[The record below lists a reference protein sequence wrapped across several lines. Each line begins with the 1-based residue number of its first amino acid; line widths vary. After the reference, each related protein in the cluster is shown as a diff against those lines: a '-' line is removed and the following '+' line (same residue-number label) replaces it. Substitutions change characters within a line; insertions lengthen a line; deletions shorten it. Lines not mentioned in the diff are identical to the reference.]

1 MIVLLVLGVLVWS
14 LVHFFPAVMAD
25 KRNQLNDSMGNKY
38 QGLFALVIVFSI
50 VLIVLGWRGSEPLP
64 VYNPPVWGR
73 HLTMLLI
80 LIAVILF
87 GAANASTKLRQYIR
101 HPMLS
106 GILVWGVGHLLAN
119 GDIRS
124 VILFGGMI
132 IWAIL
137 SIALINRR
145 DGAWQKPTVP
155 AGWLAEVKLVAISLV
170 IYLAL
175 VLLHPYFT
183 GMPIA

>member
-1 MIVLLVLGVLVWS
+1 MIVLLVLGVLMWS
-14 LVHFFPAVMAD
+14 LVHLFPAVMAD

-38 QGLFALVIVFSI
+38 QGLFALTIVFSI
-50 VLIVLGWRGSEPLP
+50 VLMVIGWRGSEPLP

-80 LIAVILF
+80 LIAMILL
-87 GAANASTKLRQYIR
+87 GAANASTRLRQYIR
-101 HPMLS
+101 HPMLA
-106 GILVWGVGHLLAN
+106 GMLVWGVGHLLAN

-132 IWAIL
+132 IWSVL
-137 SIALINRR
+137 SMVLINRR
-145 DGAWQKPTVP
+145 DGAWKKPEISF
-155 AGWLAEVKLVAISLV
+155 GWLAEVKLFAISLV
-170 IYLAL
+170 VYLAL